1 MKKSTQRRT
10 DRLQSICQEEEL
22 PSVLATEEFASSI
35 TDLAKLCEDSVNVV
49 AAAHQH
55 HTTRTDLALH
65 RVQSSSNG
73 ASHQNGHTTH
83 IEDGVSM
90 VLNILPGNWNFVC
103 LPGAIQRI
111 IMNVAGNSLKY
122 TPAGTIQVDLFLES
136 KESVTQDGKT
146 HESEQTTVVL
156 RVCDTGNGIS
166 ADFLKNKLFTPF
178 SQESTLA
185 PGTGLGLNMVKSLVD
200 LQHGT
205 IDLQSEVGK
214 GTTVVV
220 RIPLPKAQRKSIPPP
235 LLRVT
240 SYGKD
245 TQPLESKRLK
255 RENFEFQGFRSV
267 ASKVL
272 KDSVSRYLVDWFEMS
287 KASGEEPAKIV
298 IVHEEDLDD
307 CLFTIEQY
315 TTTPQL
321 IIICHQTSQEQ
332 LFQRLSR
339 STIAGELLTMPF
351 GPQKLAKVLSI
362 CLSALDK
369 FQAMAGAN
377 IMKEKEPPK
386 VEMVPV
392 ADTTSVLE
400 STLPVDAADPQE
412 VTLHASADQVPNEI
426 VSADAIIPDSL
437 PTATVIDNLT
447 KSAEVLPPY
456 SGVASTEVA
465 PDSVKDDAKVE
476 EQPKRSKTVDVQPQL
491 PEVPTRN
498 TANIDDT
505 IQVTIPE
512 VLIAKNEELP
522 LRAKPQI
529 PPPIT
534 IFKNNI
540 SSPIERMTKA
550 VDSVQKASTL
560 RILCV
565 DDNPINLRLLKTY
578 MEKLRYTD
586 VTCAENGAL
595 AFDAVKRRLE
605 NFDLIFMGA

>member
-1 MKKSTQRRT
+1 
-10 DRLQSICQEEEL
+10 
-22 PSVLATEEFASSI
+22 
-35 TDLAKLCEDSVNVV
+35 
-49 AAAHQH
+49 
-55 HTTRTDLALH
+55 
-65 RVQSSSNG
+65 
-73 ASHQNGHTTH
+73 
-83 IEDGVSM
+83 
-90 VLNILPGNWNFVC
+90 
-103 LPGAIQRI
+103 
-111 IMNVAGNSLKY
+111 
-122 TPAGTIQVDLFLES
+122 
-136 KESVTQDGKT
+136 
-146 HESEQTTVVL
+146 
-156 RVCDTGNGIS
+156 
-166 ADFLKNKLFTPF
+166 
-178 SQESTLA
+178 
-185 PGTGLGLNMVKSLVD
+185 
-200 LQHGT
+200 
-205 IDLQSEVGK
+205 
-214 GTTVVV
+214 
-220 RIPLPKAQRKSIPPP
+220 
-235 LLRVT
+235 
-240 SYGKD
+240 
-245 TQPLESKRLK
+245 
-255 RENFEFQGFRSV
+255 
-267 ASKVL
+267 
-272 KDSVSRYLVDWFEMS
+272 
-287 KASGEEPAKIV
+287 
-298 IVHEEDLDD
+298 
-307 CLFTIEQY
+307 
-315 TTTPQL
+315 
-321 IIICHQTSQEQ
+321 
-332 LFQRLSR
+332 
-339 STIAGELLTMPF
+339 MPF